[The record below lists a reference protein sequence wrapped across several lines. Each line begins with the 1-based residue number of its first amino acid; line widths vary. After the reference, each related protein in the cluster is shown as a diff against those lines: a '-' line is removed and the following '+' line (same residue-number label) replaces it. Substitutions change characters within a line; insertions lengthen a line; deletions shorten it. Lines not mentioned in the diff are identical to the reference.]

1 MSISTGAERKQS
13 KVPTLYVMIGP
24 AGSGKSTA
32 SKNMFQRAVRVC
44 PDDIRKQLFGDEA
57 CQREPE
63 KVFAVA
69 YGAMEDALCENK
81 DVVFDATST
90 TAYGRKKL
98 LDRVDGILCHKVAVY
113 MNTPLEECK
122 RRNQQR
128 GRVVPDS
135 VIDRQY
141 SNMLKDAGSIPY
153 QFDSIVIVEGWRK

>member
-1 MSISTGAERKQS
+1 
-13 KVPTLYVMIGP
+13 MIGP

-32 SKNMFQRAVRVC
+32 AKNLFQNCLRVC
-44 PDDIRKQLFGDEA
+44 PDSVRRELFGDEA
-57 CQREPE
+57 DQREPA
-63 KVFAVA
+63 KVFETA
-69 YGAMEDALCENK
+69 YRSMEDAMCNGF
-81 DVVFDATST
+81 DVVFDATNT
-90 TAYGRKKL
+90 TTMARKRV
-98 LDRVDGILCHKVAVY
+98 LDRVDAIQHTAVAVY

>member
-63 KVFAVA
+63 KVIATA

-81 DVVFDATST
+81 DVVFDATNT

-141 SNMLKDAGSIPY
+141 SNMLKDAASIPY
-153 QFDSIVIVEGWRK
+153 QFDEVIVVEGWKQ